1 METGIIYCEV
11 RNEFLYI
18 TSRLRE
24 IPEHTWK
31 SMYSTRHL
39 HVLKNKATAPVETAA
54 GVRALGRRSAGI
66 SRVQPARAIKVYWAL
81 P

>member
-1 METGIIYCEV
+1 METGNIYCEAG
-11 RNEFLYI
+11 NEFLHI
-18 TSRLRE
+18 TSTLRE
-24 IPEHTWK
+24 IPEHTRK

-39 HVLKNKATAPVETAA
+39 HVLKNKAIAPVETAA
-54 GVRALGRRSAGI
+54 RVRALERRSARI